1 MKQSRF
7 TEVHVL
13 FALKQA
19 DAGRMRWVQDCYQL
33 GIRR

>member
-1 MKQSRF
+1 VR
-7 TEVHVL
+7 VL

-19 DAGRMRWVQDCYQL
+19 EAGRMRWVQDCYQL